1 MRTLALL
8 LVCST
13 AYAGN
18 ELSIG
23 STNRALRSSSA
34 DAVTGDSYVGGQL
47 AAAHD
52 LHLGL
57 RDVTLSVTGA
67 LAWGGADG
75 TLFDMTSELGQS
87 AYLIGVRARY
97 AVLPHLAAGAAV
109 QVGAAHTSLSLTDA
123 MDRTVSD
130 SGWGGLAEGALGLD
144 LLALDGERF
153 KLGLRVELGYVAA
166 ASVVLAGRSAR
177 PDDGTL
183 RLPMTQASLGALDL
197 SGPYAAVSVVSD
209 F

>member
-1 MRTLALL
+1 MRAILLL

-34 DAVTGDSYVGGQL
+34 DAVTGDSYIGGQL
-47 AAAHD
+47 AFAHD
-52 LHLGL
+52 LRLGSPAL
-57 RDVTLSVTGA
+57 RVAVTGA

-75 TLFDMTSELGQS
+75 TLFDMTTELGQS
-87 AYLIGVRARY
+87 AYLVGLRTRY
-97 AVLPHLAAGAAV
+97 TLVPHLAAGAAV

-123 MDRTVSD
+123 MERTVSD
-130 SGWGGLAEGALGLD
+130 NGWGSIAEGALGLD
-144 LLALDGERF
+144 LLAVDGDRF
-153 KLGLRVELGYVAA
+153 KLGMRVELGYVAA
-166 ASVVLAGRSAR
+166 AAIGLAGKSAR
-177 PDDGTL
+177 PEDGTL
-183 RLPMTQASLGALDL
+183 RLQMTQASLGSLDL

>member
-1 MRTLALL
+1 MRALALL
-8 LVCST
+8 LICST

-34 DAVTGDSYVGGQL
+34 DAVTGDSYIGGQL
-47 AAAHD
+47 AFAHD
-52 LHLGL
+52 LRIGSPAL
-57 RDVTLSVTGA
+57 RVAVTGA

-75 TLFDMTSELGQS
+75 TLFDMTTELGQS
-87 AYLIGVRARY
+87 AYLVGLRTRY
-97 AVLPHLAAGAAV
+97 TVVPHLAAGAAV

-130 SGWGGLAEGALGLD
+130 NGWGGIAEGALGLD
-144 LLALDGERF
+144 LLAVDGNRF
-153 KLGLRVELGYVAA
+153 KLGMRVELGYVAA
-166 ASVVLAGRSAR
+166 AAVGLAGKSAR

-183 RLPMTQASLGALDL
+183 RLQMTQASLGSLDL

>member
-1 MRTLALL
+1 MRVLALL
-8 LVCST
+8 LICST

-34 DAVTGDSYVGGQL
+34 DAVTGDSYIGGQL
-47 AAAHD
+47 AFAHD
-52 LHLGL
+52 LRFGSPPL
-57 RDVTLSVTGA
+57 RIAVTGA

-75 TLFDMTSELGQS
+75 TLFDMTTELGQS
-87 AYLIGVRARY
+87 AYVVGVRARY
-97 AVLPHLAAGAAV
+97 TLVPHLAAGAAV

-130 SGWGGLAEGALGLD
+130 SGWGGIAEGALGLD
-144 LLALDGERF
+144 LLAVDGDRF
-153 KLGLRVELGYVAA
+153 KLGMRIELGYVAA
-166 ASVVLAGRSAR
+166 AAVGLAGRSAR

-183 RLPMTQASLGALDL
+183 RLQMTQASLGSLDL

>member
-1 MRTLALL
+1 MRALGLL
-8 LVCST
+8 LICST

-34 DAVTGDSYVGGQL
+34 DAVTGDSYIGGQL
-47 AAAHD
+47 AFAHD
-52 LHLGL
+52 LRLGSPAL
-57 RDVTLSVTGA
+57 RVAVTGA
-67 LAWGGADG
+67 LAWGGAGG
-75 TLFDMTSELGQS
+75 TLFDMTTELGQS
-87 AYLIGVRARY
+87 AYLVGLRAR
-97 AVLPHLAAGAAV
+97 ATLVPHLAAGAAV

-123 MDRTVSD
+123 MERTVSD
-130 SGWGGLAEGALGLD
+130 NGWGGIAEGALGLD
-144 LLALDGERF
+144 LLAVDGDRF
-153 KLGLRVELGYVAA
+153 KLGMRVELGYVAA
-166 ASVVLAGRSAR
+166 AAVGLAGRSAR

-183 RLPMTQASLGALDL
+183 RLQMTQASLGSLDL